1 MVWTIKKFYLI
12 FAVCPLL
19 LSVSA
24 EPFAKMY
31 RWTDAQGHVH
41 YSDKI
46 PPEHASQAR
55 SRLDN
60 RGMEVEEV
68 EAAKTKEEI
77 ERDQELKRLR
87 VEKERLIVEQKAL
100 DRVLLRTFRSEDD
113 ILMTRDGKLTSINTS
128 VQIVRSNIRRL
139 KLNLATMQKNAANL
153 ERQGQSI
160 SPAYIQ
166 DIENIRQQL
175 KDSYEVI
182 IKKEQSKE
190 AIRVVYATDITRF
203 RILKNLHPGPDD
215 KQKENKVRSLLETV
229 VNCNDQPDCDAAWIK
244 AEEYVRNHATTRL
257 QMLAKS
263 IIMTAAPLKP
273 DDISIT
279 VSRIRIPDEPG
290 ARLFMDLQCKETPRG
305 RDFCETDEVD
315 DIRSG
320 FRVYLQKPD
329 AADSDKAS

>member
-12 FAVCPLL
+12 FAICL

-41 YSDKI
+41 YSDKV
-46 PPEHASQAR
+46 PPEHVGQAR
-55 SRLDN
+55 IRLDN

-68 EAAKTKEEI
+68 EAAKTREEI
-77 ERDQELKRLR
+77 EHDEELERLR
-87 VEKERLIVEQKAL
+87 VEKKRLINEQKAL

-128 VQIVRSNIRRL
+128 IQIVRSNIRRL
-139 KLNLATMQKNAANL
+139 KLNLAAMQKNAANL
-153 ERQGQSI
+153 ERQGQRI
-160 SPAYIQ
+160 SAAYIQ
-166 DIENIRQQL
+166 DIEHIRQQL
-175 KDSYEVI
+175 KDNYEVI

-190 AIRVVYATDITRF
+190 ALREIYAADVTRF
-203 RILKNLHPGPDD
+203 LILKNLRPRLDI
-215 KQKENKVRSLLETV
+215 KQEKRRIRSLLETV
-229 VNCNDQPDCDAAWIK
+229 VICNNQPDCDAAWIK
-244 AEEYVRNHATTRL
+244 AEEYVRKHATTRL
-257 QMLAKS
+257 QMLANS
-263 IIMTAAPLKP
+263 IIMTAAPLVP
-273 DDISIT
+273 TDISIT

-290 ARLFMDLQCKETPRG
+290 ASLFMDLQCKESPRG
-305 RDFCETDEVD
+305 HDFCETDPVD

-329 AADSDKAS
+329 AD

>member
-12 FAVCPLL
+12 FAICL

-41 YSDKI
+41 YSDKV
-46 PPEHASQAR
+46 PPEHVGQAR
-55 SRLDN
+55 IRLDN

-68 EAAKTKEEI
+68 EAAKTREEI
-77 ERDQELKRLR
+77 EHDEELERLR
-87 VEKERLIVEQKAL
+87 VEKKRLINEQKAL

-128 VQIVRSNIRRL
+128 IQIVRSNIRRL
-139 KLNLATMQKNAANL
+139 KLNLAAMQKNAANL
-153 ERQGQSI
+153 ERQGQRI
-160 SPAYIQ
+160 SAAHIQ
-166 DIENIRQQL
+166 DIEHIRQQL
-175 KDSYEVI
+175 KDNYEVI

-190 AIRVVYATDITRF
+190 ALREIYAADVTRF
-203 RILKNLHPGPDD
+203 LILKNLRPRLDI
-215 KQKENKVRSLLETV
+215 KQEKRRIRSLLETV
-229 VNCNDQPDCDAAWIK
+229 VICNNQPDCDAAWIK
-244 AEEYVRNHATTRL
+244 AEEYVRKHATTRL
-257 QMLAKS
+257 QMLANS
-263 IIMTAAPLKP
+263 IIMTAAPLVP
-273 DDISIT
+273 TDISIT

-290 ARLFMDLQCKETPRG
+290 ASLFMDLQCKESPRG
-305 RDFCETDEVD
+305 HDFCETDPVD

-329 AADSDKAS
+329 AD